1 MDHQLLIAATNALS
15 CIMIYKYLDLL
26 PSYFPPFQHHSLPS
40 CVLSATLADVLFVA
54 TIFSR
59 MSPFLYPS
67 LLHAPVIRTWSERL
81 LILKFASSLTSF
93 VTISMAFGCVKED
106 FHRHHES
113 LTSLR
118 SRYAVSIYI
127 WKFWPCRS
135 FVASRPDSKIILGHS
150 CLYSHVFLGVTSSAV

>member
-1 MDHQLLIAATNALS
+1 MTHWHNRRSLKPIVTESHTTSNASIPAKNGVVSLIMDHQLLIAATNALS

-127 WKFWPCRS
+127 WKF
-135 FVASRPDSKIILGHS
+135 
-150 CLYSHVFLGVTSSAV
+150 